1 MSTTNYPDKNPVNV
15 AGGLKAAI
23 HNPNV
28 SEEAKERA
36 AERLHEMGAD
46 GESQSTPQN
55 IYGYSDS
62 ESITQQDVA
71 YAREILEAV
80 GYSIDKPAE
89 STHDEHQT
97 RVLAGYK
104 AALSNPYV
112 SNEAKEHAQA
122 YLDKHPAA

>member
-1 MSTTNYPDKNPVNV
+1 MSTTRYTDKNPINV

-46 GESQSTPQN
+46 NQNQSTPQN
-55 IYGYSDS
+55 LTGYSDS
-62 ESITQQDVA
+62 ESITQQDIA

-80 GYSIDKPAE
+80 GYSIEKPAE

-104 AALSNPYV
+104 AALSNPHV
-112 SNEAKEHAQA
+112 SKEAKAHAQA
-122 YLDKHPAA
+122 YLNKHRAA